1 MLRLAYY
8 IFIAAPPSEMFDFY
22 PNDQP
27 PLYPDPRH
35 GYPNAY
41 PSHMNEEPF
50 QHLEVNLERQVSG
63 FGFRVIGGREENSQA
78 TIGGIVPGGAAD
90 LDGRLVVISCQWLPW
105 LLCTLLGG

>member
-1 MLRLAYY
+1 MYFL
-8 IFIAAPPSEMFDFY
+8 AAPQNEAIDFY

-27 PLYPDPRH
+27 PFYPDPRQ
-35 GYPNAY
+35 GYYPNPY

-90 LDGRLVVISCQWLPW
+90 LDGRLTVICYQ
-105 LLCTLLGG
+105 